1 LPVAGGRSWLQEQR
15 AAGVG
20 GKSAIVQVAIHIV
33 QARFVQCSIVG

>member
-1 LPVAGGRSWLQEQR
+1 M

-20 GKSAIVQVAIHIV
+20 GKSAIGRETVHIV